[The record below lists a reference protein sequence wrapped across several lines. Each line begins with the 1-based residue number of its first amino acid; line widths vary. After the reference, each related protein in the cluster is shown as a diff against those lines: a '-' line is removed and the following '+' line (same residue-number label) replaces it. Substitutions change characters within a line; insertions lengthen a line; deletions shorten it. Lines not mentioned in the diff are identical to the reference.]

1 MNAYLNG
8 MLTNEEVIE
17 ELKKMAAEIAAA
29 VDSNNQLGLSVEEI
43 AFYDAL
49 TKPQAVKDFYD
60 NAQLV
65 AITKE
70 LTEMLRSNRTVDWQ
84 KKETARAKMRSMVKR
99 LLKKY
104 KYPPEGQEEAL
115 ETVISQCEMWTDNV

>member
-1 MNAYLNG
+1 MDVRCPGSDDILRIYNHTQG
-8 MLTNEEVIE
+8 D
-17 ELKKMAAEIAAA
+17 KRCH
-29 VDSNNQLGLSVEEI
+29 
-43 AFYDAL
+43 
-49 TKPQAVKDFYD
+49 
-60 NAQLV
+60 QLV

-70 LTEMLRSNRTVDWQ
+70 LTEMLRNNRTVDWQ

-115 ETVISQCEMWTDNV
+115 ETVISQCEMWTDNSILSVE